1 MLSFKI
7 LNNPHL
13 DIDHD
18 HLYFIWMIFH
28 VLKILKREFDEKAH
42 FSYECLS
49 KDPACLYITM
59 F

>member
-18 HLYFIWMIFH
+18 HLFFYLNDISCTKDF
-28 VLKILKREFDEKAH
+28 EKGV
-42 FSYECLS
+42 
-49 KDPACLYITM
+49 
-59 F
+59 